1 MTAVPAKDEGMP
13 MRTVAG
19 NAGLRRKRV
28 RALLAGSLAI
38 ASLAAAAPEPPNA
51 ERIEALLGDDP
62 AAALAACREIDAGDD
77 GVPRDRGRFLQ
88 QYGRAL
94 AAGGDRRGAT
104 LALVRG
110 ALLDADS
117 RWAAR
122 SALLAAENA
131 RIGWNDSP
139 DGPALV
145 GSLARL
151 ALGLAEASG
160 DEATRE
166 AAAAALGR
174 RTP

>member
-1 MTAVPAKDEGMP
+1 
-13 MRTVAG
+13 MRTVAV
-19 NAGLRRKRV
+19 NAGQRRRRV
-28 RALLAGSLAI
+28 RAMLAGALAI
-38 ASLAAAAPEPPNA
+38 ASLAAAAPEPPTA
-51 ERIEALLGDDP
+51 EGIDAMLAGDA
-62 AAALAACREIDAGDD
+62 AAALAACRAIDAGDD
-77 GVPRDRGRFLQ
+77 ATPRDRGRFLQ

-94 AAGGDRRGAT
+94 AATGDRRGAT

-110 ALLDADS
+110 ALLDGDS

-151 ALGLAEASG
+151 ALELAEASG
-160 DEATRE
+160 DEETRA